1 MMSKVTV
8 DQFAKLMVDDKVG
21 KILNATQEK
30 DGLTPKEISKATKI
44 ANNKLYYTLNKMV
57 EADLLMIVR
66 QKKVKNLTENYYSS
80 SHLSQQGQSN
90 SFKEDN
96 VINFS
101 DDWIREHGEQTLQLV
116 MLQHHELIEALKSQ
130 LKKESDDSIAMSS
143 HSEIDLSAEG
153 EKKLISDLF
162 EVLGHA
168 EENDPNPDAK
178 EKRRVRVQL
187 EKW

>member
-1 MMSKVTV
+1 
-8 DQFAKLMVDDKVG
+8 
-21 KILNATQEK
+21 
-30 DGLTPKEISKATKI
+30 
-44 ANNKLYYTLNKMV
+44 
-57 EADLLMIVR
+57 
-66 QKKVKNLTENYYSS
+66 
-80 SHLSQQGQSN
+80 
-90 SFKEDN
+90 
-96 VINFS
+96 
-101 DDWIREHGEQTLQLV
+101 

-178 EKRRVRVQL
+178 SKRRVKVQL